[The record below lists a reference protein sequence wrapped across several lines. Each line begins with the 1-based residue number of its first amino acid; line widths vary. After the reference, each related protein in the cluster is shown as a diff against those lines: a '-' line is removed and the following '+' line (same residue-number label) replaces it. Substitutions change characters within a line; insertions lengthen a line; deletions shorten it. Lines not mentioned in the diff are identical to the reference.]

1 MWFLVTEI
9 IKMVNRVIKEDEKIL
24 VVFNNLKGFFK
35 NVKLVY
41 VLFWFCLVVVVWYWY
56 LGSLGFYVS
65 YLFRVDIVY
74 SLKFIFFF
82 LVYVR

>member
-1 MWFLVTEI
+1 MGEGKIRVLCWIIFLVMWFLVTEI

-41 VLFWFCLVVVVWYWY
+41 VLFWFCLVVVVWY
-56 LGSLGFYVS
+56 
-65 YLFRVDIVY
+65 
-74 SLKFIFFF
+74 
-82 LVYVR
+82 